1 MRGKKILKVLVPILT
16 IFFIICFIISILIPN
31 KNNITT
37 YWISTWLLAFVIY
50 IEIYYWSKIGLDADK
65 KESSMI
71 KRIFDDNTAI
81 LGVFYGTLLCI
92 ISFIDTFN
100 QNILKTNYAIIT
112 MFIMTIEFELF
123 TNISIKKAK
132 KDTAKLLKGNK

>member
-1 MRGKKILKVLVPILT
+1 
-16 IFFIICFIISILIPN
+16 
-31 KNNITT
+31 
-37 YWISTWLLAFVIY
+37 
-50 IEIYYWSKIGLDADK
+50 
-65 KESSMI
+65 MI

>member
-16 IFFIICFIISILIPN
+16 IFFIICFIISLFIPN

-37 YWISTWLLAFVIY
+37 YWISTWLLGFVIY
-50 IEIYYWSKIGLDADK
+50 FEIYYWSKIGLDVDK
-65 KESSMI
+65 KKSSMI

-100 QNILKTNYAIIT
+100 ENILMNNYAIIT
-112 MFIMTIEFELF
+112 MFIMTLEFEVF
-123 TNISIKKAK
+123 TYISINNAK
-132 KDTAKLLKGNK
+132 KDTANLLKEKK